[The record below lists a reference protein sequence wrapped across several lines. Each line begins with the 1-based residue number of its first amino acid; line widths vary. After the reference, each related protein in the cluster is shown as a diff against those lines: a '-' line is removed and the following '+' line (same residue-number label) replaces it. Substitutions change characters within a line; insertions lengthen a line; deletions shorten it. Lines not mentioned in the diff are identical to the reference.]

1 MTPQF
6 FIQKWRRAALTERAA
21 AQSHFNDL
29 CALLGEPTPTDA
41 DPTGDWF
48 AFEKGARKTG
58 GSQGWADVWKKGCF
72 AWEYKGKHKDLG
84 AALRQLQQYAL
95 ALDNPPLLIVCDLD
109 AIEIH
114 TNFTNTVHIVH
125 RLTLDDLADGQRR
138 QWLKWAFADPD
149 RLKPE
154 QTTAVVTAQAAET
167 FAQLAQ
173 RLRERGHDPH
183 RVAHFVN
190 RLLFCMF
197 AEDIGLLPRELFTR
211 LLATALPQ
219 PEHFVGMAQHLFAA
233 MSTGGAFGVEIIAWF
248 NGGLFNDADVI
259 PLDAEDLRIAHR
271 AALLDWAA
279 IEPAIFGTLFERGL
293 DPDKRSQLGAHY
305 TDRASIERLIAP
317 VIREPLWAEW
327 QQVKVAIA
335 ARLDA
340 SPRPAGKGSGVRAKK
355 QQRQQAEQMLQ
366 GFLERLRTFRVLDP
380 ACGSGNFLY
389 LALQTLKDVE
399 HQVMLEAEQL
409 GLQRGFPLVGP
420 EAVSGIEINP
430 YAAKL
435 ARVTVWI
442 GEIQWMLSRGYSLN
456 NQPILKPLDQIFCR
470 DALLNADGTETEWP
484 KADVIVGNPP
494 FLGGSRILGLLGE
507 QYTAVLRTVY
517 RGRVPGG
524 ADLVCYWFEKARASI
539 EQGKT
544 QRAGLVATNS
554 IRGGTNRK
562 VLEQILKTGT
572 IFNAWS
578 DEDWVNEGAAVR
590 VSLVCFGAAL
600 PSPAG
605 RGVGGEGAML
615 DGQPVVGVNADL
627 TADTGG
633 GMLDFTQARLLD
645 ENKGVS
651 FKGAEKNGKFDIPGN
666 LARQWLKYPNPHGKT
681 NSDILRPWMN
691 GADITGRY
699 SDTWI
704 IDFGTNLPEEQAALY
719 ETPFGYVVAHVK
731 PERIKNR
738 DPSRKKNW
746 WRFGRTGE
754 DSRFALGKFQRFIAT
769 PRVAKYRLFV
779 WLDVSVS
786 PDSRLYVIARDDD
799 VTFGILHS
807 RIHEIWS
814 LATCSWHGVGNDPTY
829 NAHSCF
835 ETFPFPEGLQPN
847 RPSTLTPTPLPEGE
861 GLNSHADAIAAAAR
875 RLVELRDNWLNP
887 PEWVRRV
894 PEVVPGYPDRL
905 LPVDDH
911 AAAELKKRTLTHL
924 YNQRPTWLANAH
936 CALDETV
943 AAAYGWPADLSD
955 EEILRRLLALNRE
968 RANTQTT

>member
-29 CALLGEPTPTDA
+29 CALLDEPTPTDA
-41 DPTGDWF
+41 DPAGEWF
-48 AFEKGARKTG
+48 TFEKGTRKTG
-58 GSQGWADVWKKGCF
+58 GGQGWADVWKKGCF

-95 ALDNPPLLIVCDLD
+95 ALDNPPLLIVSDLD
-109 AIEIH
+109 TIEIH
-114 TNFTNTVHIVH
+114 TNFTNTVHVVH

-154 QTTAVVTAQAAET
+154 QTTAAVTAQAAET

-173 RLRERGHDPH
+173 RLRERSYDPH

-219 PEHFVGMAQHLFAA
+219 PERFVGMAQHLFAA

-335 ARLDA
+335 ARL
-340 SPRPAGKGSGVRAKK
+340 AKSTSK
-355 QQRQQAEQMLQ
+355 ARQQAEQMLQ
-366 GFLERLRTFRVLDP
+366 AFLEQLRTFRVLDP

-389 LALQTLKDVE
+389 LALQTLKDLE

-409 GLQRGFPLVGP
+409 GLQRGFPVVGP

-430 YAAKL
+430 YAAEL

-456 NQPILKPLDQIFCR
+456 DQPILKPLDQIFCR

-494 FLGGSRILGLLGE
+494 FLGGKKMLNELGKNYVATLRE
-507 QYTAVLRTVY
+507 VYVDRVL
-517 RGRVPGG
+517 GG
-524 ADLVCYWFEKARASI
+524 ADLVCYWFEKARALI
-539 EQGKT
+539 ETGQVKRVGF
-544 QRAGLVATNS
+544 VATQA
-554 IRGGTNRK
+554 IRGQHNRAI
-562 VLEQILKTGT
+562 LERICATGM
-572 IFNAWS
+572 IYNSWA
-578 DEDWVNEGAAVR
+578 DEPWINNGAAVR
-590 VSLVCFGAAL
+590 VSLICFGQKDDKKIITL
-600 PSPAG
+600 NGQPTLEILSNLVG
-605 RGVGGEGAML
+605 SNNLLEKLDLTKTYSICENQGISIRGVQKIGAFDVLGE
-615 DGQPVVGVNADL
+615 
-627 TADTGG
+627 
-633 GMLDFTQARLLD
+633 QAR
-645 ENKGVS
+645 V
-651 FKGAEKNGKFDIPGN
+651 
-666 LARQWLKYPNPHGKT
+666 WLKLPNNPNGRP
-681 NSDILRPWMN
+681 NSDVLKRLVSGM
-691 GADITGRY
+691 DI
-699 SDTWI
+699 SKKNQDNWI
-704 IDFGTNLPEEQAALY
+704 IDFGISISEYEAAFY
-719 ETPFGYVVAHVK
+719 ESIFDYILKKVK
-731 PERIKNR
+731 PEREKNNR
-738 DPSRKKNW
+738 DQYRKLW
-746 WRFGRTGE
+746 WRHGE
-754 DSRFALGKFQRFIAT
+754 PQPKLRSLLDSLSRYIAT
-769 PRVAKYRLFV
+769 PLVSKYRLFIWIDKTV
-779 WLDVSVS
+779 L
-786 PDSRLYVIARDDD
+786 PDSRVYAIGRDDD
-799 VTFGILHS
+799 TAFGILHS
-807 RIHEIWS
+807 RFHEIWS
-814 LATCSWHGVGNDPTY
+814 LHKGTWHGVGNDPVY
-829 NAHSCF
+829 NAPSCF
-835 ETFPFPEGLQPN
+835 ETFSFPEGLQPN
-847 RPSTLTPTPLPEGE
+847 IPASVYTDDPR
-861 GLNSHADAIAAAAR
+861 ARVIANAAR

-905 LPVDDH
+905 LPVDDR
-911 AAAELKKRTLTHL
+911 AAAELKKRTLTNL

-936 CALDETV
+936 RALDEAV
-943 AAAYGWPADLSD
+943 AAAYSWPADLSD
-955 EEILRRLLALNRE
+955 EDILRRLLALNRE